1 MILLLIQVF
10 SLLLKQKIIAQYF
23 LSYVQPSASFNSF
36 SIATQASLQQ
46 LYLVLLRCLCKLLIY
61 IQENLQMSSHIFK
74 VIVDD
79 LESNN
84 IKKDNSN
91 NLKGSSLTAKKHLPA
106 LYKFSQPRIEHS

>member
-1 MILLLIQVF
+1 
-10 SLLLKQKIIAQYF
+10 
-23 LSYVQPSASFNSF
+23 
-36 SIATQASLQQ
+36 
-46 LYLVLLRCLCKLLIY
+46 
-61 IQENLQMSSHIFK
+61 MSSHIFK

-106 LYKFSQPRIEHS
+106 LCKFSQPRIEHS